1 MKSIPKITVAVIAAL
16 GLAGG
21 IAAQASAQ
29 EVLRIGTEGAY
40 PPFNYTDSN
49 GELKGFEIDLAMAL
63 CEEMEVTC
71 EFVAQDWDGIIP
83 ALLANRYDGI
93 MASMSITEER
103 MEVVDFSDR
112 YYQTPAR
119 FAVQTG
125 SDITDTS
132 PEALAGMTIGAQ
144 SATIHAN
151 FLEDVYGDSDIRL
164 YPTQDEANL
173 DLESGRIDLI
183 LADAVVLN
191 EWMTNS
197 DNGSCCMFIG
207 ESYTDPAYFG
217 SGVGVAL
224 RQDNDELR
232 ERFNAAI
239 AAVLANGTHQ
249 EISDR
254 YFTFSVY

>member
-1 MKSIPKITVAVIAAL
+1 MKNILTLAVSTFAAL
-16 GLAGG
+16 GLVGG
-21 IAAQASAQ
+21 IVAQANAQ

-40 PPFNYTDSN
+40 PPFNYTDSD

-71 EFVAQDWDGIIP
+71 ELVAQDWDGIIP

-119 FAVQTG
+119 FAVRND
-125 SDITDTS
+125 SDVTDTS
-132 PEALAGMTIGAQ
+132 SEALAGMTIGAQ

-151 FLEDVYGDSDIRL
+151 FLEDVYGDSDVRL

-173 DLESGRIDLI
+173 DLAAGRIDLI
-183 LADAVVLN
+183 LADSVVLD
-191 EWMTNS
+191 EWING
-197 DNGSCCMFIG
+197 DDGSCCMMVG
-207 ESYTDPAYFG
+207 ENYADPAYFG
-217 SGVGVAL
+217 SGVGIAL
-224 RQDNDELR
+224 RQDDDELR

>member
-1 MKSIPKITVAVIAAL
+1 MKIKTKFAVGAIAAL

-21 IAAQASAQ
+21 IVAQASAQ
-29 EVLRIGTEGAY
+29 DVLRIGTEGAY
-40 PPFNYTDSN
+40 PPFNYTDSD
-49 GELKGFEIDLAMAL
+49 GELKGFEIDLAQAL
-63 CEEMEVTC
+63 CDEMEVTC

-103 MEVVDFSDR
+103 MEIVDFSDR

-119 FAVQTG
+119 FAVRTD
-125 SDITDTS
+125 SDVTDTS

-173 DLESGRIDLI
+173 DLASGRIDLI
-183 LADAVVLN
+183 LADSVVLD
-191 EWMTNS
+191 EWINGG
-197 DNGSCCMFIG
+197 DNGSCCMMVG
-207 ESYTDPAYFG
+207 DNYNDPTYFG

-224 RQDNDELR
+224 RQDDDELR